1 MESIA
6 LDSQDPSKRKWT
18 PAEDIKLVEALV
30 EYHQEREGSP
40 ENKFKPGYLK
50 VLEGKLSTKLPNCG
64 LRAKPHIESRLRT
77 LKREFQILHDM
88 LTGPNT
94 SGFGWDNVRKCVT
107 AENDVWDAY
116 VQGAGS
122 FRNKSFPLYEDLCIV
137 YAKDHATGKDAQTP
151 ADDASDNLS
160 KAVIGTIAS
169 ENRSR
174 INEELS
180 KVVGLTIK
188 ERHKATKLIV
198 CQHELIDVFFSVPD
212 EEKEEW
218 VKGLI
223 NGDF

>member
-1 MESIA
+1 MYGTVHKITNYIIFFA
-6 LDSQDPSKRKWT
+6 FGFCVYW
-18 PAEDIKLVEALV
+18 LV
-30 EYHQEREGSP
+30 
-40 ENKFKPGYLK
+40 FLK
-50 VLEGKLSTKLPNCG
+50 
-64 LRAKPHIESRLRT
+64 
-77 LKREFQILHDM
+77 
-88 LTGPNT
+88 
-94 SGFGWDNVRKCVT
+94 
-107 AENDVWDAY
+107 
-116 VQGAGS
+116 
-122 FRNKSFPLYEDLCIV
+122 
-137 YAKDHATGKDAQTP
+137 
-151 ADDASDNLS
+151 DASDNLS

-174 INEELS
+174 INQELS

>member
-1 MESIA
+1 MQAMKEVASM
-6 LDSQDPSKRKWT
+6 LGSQ
-18 PAEDIKLVEALV
+18 
-30 EYHQEREGSP
+30 
-40 ENKFKPGYLK
+40 LK
-50 VLEGKLSTKLPNCG
+50 
-64 LRAKPHIESRLRT
+64 
-77 LKREFQILHDM
+77 
-88 LTGPNT
+88 
-94 SGFGWDNVRKCVT
+94 
-107 AENDVWDAY
+107 
-116 VQGAGS
+116 
-122 FRNKSFPLYEDLCIV
+122 
-137 YAKDHATGKDAQTP
+137 
-151 ADDASDNLS
+151 DASDNLS